1 MVKLGS
7 LWSPFEVTNSIEKA
21 RDIEVRLRLILV
33 SLESGLV
40 RLILELGLVLSR
52 Y

>member
-7 LWSPFEVTNSIEKA
+7 LWSPFEVTSSIGKA
-21 RDIEVRLRLILV
+21 RDVEVRLRLILV

-40 RLILELGLVLSR
+40 ILILVLG
-52 Y
+52 